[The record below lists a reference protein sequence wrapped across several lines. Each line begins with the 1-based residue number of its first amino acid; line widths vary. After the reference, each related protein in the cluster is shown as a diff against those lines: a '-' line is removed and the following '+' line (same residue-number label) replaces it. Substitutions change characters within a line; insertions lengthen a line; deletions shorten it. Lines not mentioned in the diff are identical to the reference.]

1 MDHRSPY
8 GNLPGPP
15 HVPAPDSANDW
26 RQLLSDVAFIKA
38 FSLET
43 RNVGLKNPPSCP
55 PEDVRQF
62 FPLTTETE
70 FNVLEA
76 KLGESMS
83 VGAFFNECQTFLLS
97 GILAGKT
104 AFNAIAEKIFNPEL
118 ACHLSKKGS
127 HGRKIQLDGTM
138 VLELLYNTTA
148 KRDPTCGNEA
158 TSLDSWLRHTYERF
172 EAWPNKPKEFPRIQV
187 LSEARQAKVRAFIK
201 QASERAAQRKK
212 ERDEELK
219 CYEDGGD
226 EARAY
231 AMTYGSK
238 RKRKI
243 SSGGDSTDS
252 GDDTQQ
258 KRKPENEE
266 NETQQTQ
273 LAQSAESAV
282 GDPGNQTVLEVS
294 TSSANTSSTS
304 KEDDHMLD
312 EPNAV
317 FDDLF
322 STCA

>member
-1 MDHRSPY
+1 M
-8 GNLPGPP
+8 
-15 HVPAPDSANDW
+15 A
-26 RQLLSDVAFIKA
+26 K
-38 FSLET
+38 
-43 RNVGLKNPPSCP
+43 
-55 PEDVRQF
+55 F

-70 FNVLEA
+70 FDVLEA
-76 KLGESMS
+76 KLGGSS
-83 VGAFFNECQTFLLS
+83 GGAFFNECQTFLLS

-172 EAWPNKPKEFPRIQV
+172 EAWPNKPKDYARIQI
-187 LSEARQAKVRAFIK
+187 LSVARQTKVRANLS
-201 QASERAAQRKK
+201 QASARAAQRKK

-219 CYEDGGD
+219 CYEDGGGD

-252 GDDTQQ
+252 GDDKQQ

-294 TSSANTSSTS
+294 TSSASANTSSSSTS

-322 STCA
+322 STIA